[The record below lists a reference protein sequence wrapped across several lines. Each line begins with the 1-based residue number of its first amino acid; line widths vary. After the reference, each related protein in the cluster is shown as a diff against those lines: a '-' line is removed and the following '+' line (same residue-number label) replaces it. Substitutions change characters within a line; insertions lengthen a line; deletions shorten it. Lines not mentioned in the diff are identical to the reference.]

1 MLPSYPIVT
10 STTVEASLEVKA
22 FMADVTASLKAIEAS
37 LKALESMGTPAKRE
51 EDDVTVALSKMH
63 LKGPHALAKK
73 AADFELDPAKVTN
86 AMLWFKFALAKDVD
100 GLRVETAKT
109 LRLME
114 GCTQLEVFAEAKKIN
129 CENLELCAKLEEMY
143 YCELG
148 RAVWRIMGPLEKDKM
163 KAKFE
168 AWRATQKK

>member
-1 MLPSYPIVT
+1 
-10 STTVEASLEVKA
+10 
-22 FMADVTASLKAIEAS
+22 MADVVKLLGEVNLSLKG
-37 LKALESMGTPAKRE
+37 LEGLRAPTEQE
-51 EDDVTVALSKMH
+51 ESQTVALSKMN

-73 AADFELDPAKVTN
+73 AAAFELDPAKVTN
-86 AMLWFKFALAKDVD
+86 AMLWFKYALAKDVD
-100 GLRVETAKT
+100 GLREEMAKT

-129 CENLELCAKLEEMY
+129 REDVDLCASLEAMY

-148 RAVWRIMGPLEKDKM
+148 RAVWRIMGPLEKDRV

-168 AWRATQKK
+168 AWRAAQKAK